1 MLYGAMFA
9 WLQCLREYFPAHLVW
24 PCWVSPWRVPG
35 RAGSVSCGESPCCHQ
50 GMSPSCSTPR
60 AALVLHLSFL
70 GSQNP
75 VAGPSA
81 CSRCVEQRV
90 GGAAVLLQLQWQ
102 QGRVGSHPRVFGP
115 LLSFWYLLK
124 ISWGLFFWNWV
135 VCQSPALVGGFAEGV
150 SDPAEPRQ
158 VPAAVRLSPLSFIC
172 CPDAAFDFPRPTCFK
187 SLVFRLWQLE
197 TSRINL

>member
-1 MLYGAMFA
+1 MLGFTLEGAREG
-9 WLQCLREYFPAHLVW
+9 WQCVLW
-24 PCWVSPWRVPG
+24 
-35 RAGSVSCGESPCCHQ
+35 GEPLLPLGCHQ

-124 ISWGLFFWNWV
+124 ISWGLFF
-135 VCQSPALVGGFAEGV
+135 
-150 SDPAEPRQ
+150 
-158 VPAAVRLSPLSFIC
+158 
-172 CPDAAFDFPRPTCFK
+172 
-187 SLVFRLWQLE
+187 
-197 TSRINL
+197 